1 MPIDLTIQDGPNPT
15 YFLLTTQFPYTQ
27 AALNTL
33 GVTAY
38 EILRPKFPNILEV
51 LQQIPNISA
60 ADIQKLDEK
69 ISLSAST
76 KGNKIDKAKK
86 DLFKKITSHIAGRS
100 VGQQGKKEVRILNLP
115 PIVPPGGRNSYSN
128 LTDSAQDTGLAHLFA
143 SRS

>member
-1 MPIDLTIQDGPNPT
+1 MIRSRSP
-15 YFLLTTQFPYTQ
+15 QFIVEQ

-69 ISLSAST
+69 ISLSTST

-115 PIVPPGGRNSYSN
+115 PIVQPNAASHNPYSN
-128 LTDSAQDTGLAHLFA
+128 LTEGTQETGLAHLFA